1 MTRKIFSVPLNP
13 KLDLDTFEN
22 EFLPWLNQHK
32 DYIYD
37 VYFTCRLAPFDQDAM
52 GDVFR
57 RGDWRGLVNNAMVIQ
72 EALGIPLSATFNNY
86 SVAPTTKNLQTFV
99 ESFKPLYEAGI
110 RTVTIPHTIWMLQG
124 LIQKEFPELKVKNTI
139 LRNVQRPNELVK
151 LAEAGF
157 YYVNLDRDLMRD
169 QKRLIEIKRA
179 KDYIRKNI
187 CEDFT
192 VSLLAN
198 EGCWG
203 NCPVQDEHF
212 EFNFTRQNFEDPTF
226 FSDPISKPTCP
237 RWDSI
242 DPAGPLKVA
251 NFPPWKKDWDEFIDT
266 LGIDVIKM
274 HGREHEPRLRETMKI
289 ISKYANGEEILFD
302 DFNNYIQD
310 ANLENKPIT
319 VWREKIK
326 TCQFNCWDC
335 HYCEDV
341 VANKQKNKWVTKI
354 NQSLVDAQ
362 DHKSNVTSKSLNIK
376 GLTSEKIKHFLNNLC
391 QLDDVRL
398 LEIGSYRGST
408 FCSAIENNQ
417 VKAVSIDNWSTP
429 TINPARNVEGWTGT
443 DDPLTE
449 FKQNIQS
456 VLGKNQVMGF
466 NEDVNNIDLVKMPFK
481 FNVVFYDGDHTYD
494 STHNFL
500 NKFSSVFE
508 ETFVLIMDDWN
519 WEQIKTATEDW
530 AKEYTTTIYKKEI
543 QTKGEDPDDFWNGL
557 GIFVLRKNREHIT

>member
-13 KLDLDTFEN
+13 KLELDTFEN
-22 EFLPWLNQHK
+22 EFLPWLDQHK

-57 RGDWRGLVNNAMVIQ
+57 RGDWRALVNNAMVIQ
-72 EALGIPLSATFNNY
+72 EVLNIPLSATFNNY
-86 SVAPTTKNLQTFV
+86 SIAPTTKNLQTFV
-99 ESFKPLYEAGI
+99 ESFRPLYESGI

-124 LIQKEFPELKVKNTI
+124 VIQREFPELKVKNTI

-169 QKRLIEIKRA
+169 HNRLLEIKRA
-179 KDYIRKNI
+179 KEYIRKNI
-187 CEDFT
+187 RSDFT

-212 EFNFTRQNFEDPTF
+212 EFNFTRQDFEDPTF
-226 FSDPISKPTCP
+226 FADPISKPTCP

-251 NFPPWKKDWDEFIDT
+251 NFPPWKKDWDEFIDD

-274 HGREHEPRLRETMKI
+274 HGREHEARLKETMRI
-289 ISKYANGEEILFD
+289 ISRYANGEEILFD
-302 DFNNYIQD
+302 DFNEYIQD
-310 ANLENKPIT
+310 ANLENKPIK

-326 TCQFNCWDC
+326 NCGFNCWDC

-354 NQSLVDAQ
+354 DQAVGAAIELKSKVTNVSL
-362 DHKSNVTSKSLNIK
+362 SIP
-376 GLTSEKIKHFLNNLC
+376 GLTSAKVKHFLNNLC
-391 QLDDVRL
+391 DLEDVRL
-398 LEIGSYRGST
+398 LEVGSYRGST
-408 FCSAIENNQ
+408 FCASLENNAI
-417 VKAVSIDNWSTP
+417 KAVSIDNWSTP
-429 TINPARNVEGWTGT
+429 AINPARDVEGWTGT
-443 DDPLTE
+443 DDPLND
-449 FKQNIQS
+449 FKQNIQK
-456 VLGKNQVMGF
+456 VLGQNQVMGF
-466 NEDVNNIDLVKMPFK
+466 NEDINKFDVAKIPFK
-481 FNVVFYDGDHTYD
+481 FNVVFYDGDHTYE
-494 STHNFL
+494 STSNFL
-500 NKFSSVFE
+500 KKFSPVFE
-508 ETFVLIMDDWN
+508 ETFVLVMDDWN
-519 WEQIKTATEDW
+519 WHQIKSATEDW
-530 AKEYTTTIYKKEI
+530 AKENTRTIYKKEI
-543 QTKGEDPDDFWNGL
+543 QTSGEDPDDFWNGL
-557 GIFVLRKNREHIT
+557 GIFVLRKDREHIT

>member
-22 EFLPWLNQHK
+22 EFLPWLDVHR

-57 RGDWRGLVNNAMVIQ
+57 RGDWRSLLYNAMVIQ
-72 EALGIPLSATFNNY
+72 ESFNIPLSATFNNY
-86 SVAPTTKNLQTFV
+86 SVAPTTKNLYTFIDAFRPV
-99 ESFKPLYEAGI
+99 YEAGV
-110 RTVTIPHTIWMLQG
+110 RTVTLPHTIWMLQG
-124 LIQKEFPELKVKNTI
+124 VIQKEFPELGVKNTI

-169 QKRLIEIKRA
+169 RNRLLEIKRA
-179 KDYIRKNI
+179 KEYIRKNI
-187 CEDFT
+187 REDFT

-212 EFNFTRQNFEDPTF
+212 EFNFTRTNFEDPTF
-226 FSDPISKPTCP
+226 FADPISKPTCP

-251 NFPPWKKDWDEFIDT
+251 NFPPWKQDWDEFIDE

-274 HGREHEPRLRETMKI
+274 HGREHEPRLKETMQI
-289 ISKYANGEEILFD
+289 ISKYARGDEILFD
-302 DFNNYIQD
+302 DFNTYIND
-310 ANLENKPIT
+310 KNLEHKPIK

-341 VANKQKNKWVTKI
+341 VASKQKNKWVTQINSALVSAQEEKSKI
-354 NQSLVDAQ
+354 TDTSL
-362 DHKSNVTSKSLNIK
+362 SIP
-376 GLTSEKIKHFLNNLC
+376 GLTSSKVKHFLNNLC
-391 QLDDVRL
+391 NLDDVRL

-408 FCSAIENNQ
+408 FCASLENNNI
-417 VKAVSIDNWSTP
+417 KAVSIDNWSTP
-429 TINPARNVEGWTGT
+429 QINPARDIEEWNTAQ
-443 DDPLTE
+443 DPLGD
-449 FKQNIQS
+449 FKKNVQA
-456 VLGKNQVMGF
+456 VLGANQIIGF
-466 NEDVNNIDLVKMPFK
+466 NEDVQKVDLTKIPFK
-481 FNVVFYDGDHTYD
+481 FNVVFYDGDHTYE
-494 STHNFL
+494 STYNFL
-500 NKFSSVFE
+500 EKYSSVFE

-519 WEQIKTATEDW
+519 WEQIKAATEAWVDKNT
-530 AKEYTTTIYKKEI
+530 ATIYKKEI
-543 QTKGEDPDDFWNGL
+543 ATKGEDPNDFWNGL
-557 GIFVLRKNREHIT
+557 GIFVVRKTREHIT